1 MVILSHFIELTT
13 SLTGEANEMDQIL
26 LYFPFIIIFLI
37 VLVCLCRLHSDRKS
51 DERAEIELE
60 NLGRVDQRAR
70 KEAADCSDRIREVKD
85 GASKVIKRTD
95 SIREQIQSASESIK
109 EARRNNKT
117 AAEAVAGI
125 EKIISEAK
133 KI

>member
-1 MVILSHFIELTT
+1 MNDLS
-13 SLTGEANEMDQIL
+13 SQIL
-26 LYFPFIIIFLI
+26 IYLPFVVIFIIVFI
-37 VLVCLCRLHSDRKS
+37 CLCRLHFDRKS
-51 DERAEIELE
+51 DERAEAEFEDFERISDRTRE
-60 NLGRVDQRAR
+60 
-70 KEAADCSDRIREVKD
+70 EAADCSDRIREVKD

-95 SIREQIQSASESIK
+95 SIREQIQSTSSTIK

-117 AAEAVAGI
+117 AAEAIAGI